1 MIAMEKEYYQQVYQH
16 LFKIVRF
23 FDDPKNDQ
31 TLLKAAGVDLDS
43 KLFPLFVAIA
53 NIAPTQIGSLAKLF
67 NRPVSTISR
76 QVDRLERAGLVNS
89 KLNSEDSRVRRIV
102 LSPLG
107 ISVNQALSTARL
119 AIMEAALA
127 KLTDVEKVNFLSGF
141 EKIDSYLTQQQ
152 TD

>member
-1 MIAMEKEYYQQVYQH
+1 MIFMEKEYYQQVYQH

-31 TLLKAAGVDLDS
+31 TLLKVAGVDLDS

-53 NIAPTQIGSLAKLF
+53 NTSPTQISSLAKLF

-76 QVDRLERAGLVNS
+76 QVDRLERATLVNS
-89 KLNSEDSRVRRIV
+89 NLDSKDSRVRRIV

-119 AIMEAALA
+119 TIMEAALA
-127 KLTDVEKVNFLSGF
+127 ELTDAEKANFLSGF
-141 EKIDSYLTQQQ
+141 EKVDRYLTQNQA
-152 TD
+152 D